1 MCRLFGFRSAVAS
14 KAHRSLVEAENAL
27 AQQAQLHQ
35 DGWGIGYYIGRDAYI
50 IKSDSGAHQSE
61 RFRLASSRLQSHT
74 FVVHVRRATVGQK
87 DYLNSHPFRF
97 GRWVFAHNGT
107 LEGFE
112 KTRDWVIGEID
123 SELRPLLFGTTDSEH
138 FFHYLISR
146 LSRAGFD
153 KAGHEFVDS
162 KAAAVVLRDAVDELY
177 VKAREHD
184 LPPPILNFVLT
195 NGDVFFAMR
204 AGKEL
209 FIATQKNSCRDFD
222 ACLEPRKV
230 CMELVRTS
238 PKVNHL
244 IVSSERIGEEDVWE
258 EVEQGSMVIL
268 DADFNVSI
276 LEGPPNFEVCPPELM
291 SKAIGAT

>member
-1 MCRLFGFRSAVAS
+1 
-14 KAHRSLVEAENAL
+14 
-27 AQQAQLHQ
+27 
-35 DGWGIGYYIGRDAYI
+35 
-50 IKSDSGAHQSE
+50 
-61 RFRLASSRLQSHT
+61 
-74 FVVHVRRATVGQK
+74 
-87 DYLNSHPFRF
+87 
-97 GRWVFAHNGT
+97 

-112 KTRDWVIGEID
+112 KTREWVIGEID
-123 SELRPLLFGTTDSEH
+123 AELRPLLFGTTDSEH

-146 LSRAGFD
+146 LSRAGID

-162 KAAAVVLRDAVDELY
+162 GEASVVLRAAVDDLY
-177 VKAREHD
+177 VKAKEHG

-209 FIATQKNSCRDFD
+209 FMATQKNSCRDFET
-222 ACLEPRKV
+222 CLEPRKS
-230 CMELVRTS
+230 CMELVRPD

-244 IVSSERIGEEDVWE
+244 IVSSERIGEEDIWE

-291 SKAIGAT
+291 SKAIWAT